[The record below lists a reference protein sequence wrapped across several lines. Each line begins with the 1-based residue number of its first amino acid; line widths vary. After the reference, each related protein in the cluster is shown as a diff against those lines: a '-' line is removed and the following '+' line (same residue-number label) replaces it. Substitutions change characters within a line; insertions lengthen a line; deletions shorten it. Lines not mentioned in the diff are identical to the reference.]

1 LYRFVLFALLAVG
14 LAAHAAPAETG
25 QLDASP
31 SLFTVMAAINAAG
44 YDADLNSPN
53 SHPIRLAIRQELAK
67 RNIPSLE
74 AIKDFVA
81 KHKAPNDTAELS
93 QYISFALSC
102 SGPPNFEFK
111 QRDVDIP
118 PDVSG
123 LTGFSPLLAAFYK
136 EAGIEDLWKRSQ
148 PAIDQYVERYHQ
160 PVSDAVLQ
168 VNAYLRQPTSG
179 VHGSRFQIYIELQGA
194 PNQIQTRSYGNE
206 YTIVITP
213 SPDIRVFEVRHG
225 YLHYSLDP
233 LATRAREIL
242 ERKKP
247 LVDHALRAKA
257 LEERYKEDFLLLAS
271 ESLIKAVEAR
281 LDKKPEMVAQAL
293 RQGFILA
300 PYFSEQLPVY
310 EKQEGGMLYYFKD
323 MAQGI
328 DLKKEDARL
337 SSVTFD
343 RDAPTHTVKTVVAPA
358 PEAPLTGVA
367 KTLDDA
373 EKLYTAKDYEKA
385 KSTWLAA
392 IEQTSDKP
400 KQAAAYYGLAR
411 VAALQRDPETAER
424 LFRKTLELEPEPQIK
439 AWTLV
444 YLGNLE
450 LAAGGPDE
458 DPDARKQRLADAAK
472 YFQQALQVEG
482 ASDLARQKA
491 HQGIQLTAK

>member
-1 LYRFVLFALLAVG
+1 LYRFVLFALLATA
-14 LAAHAAPAETG
+14 LAAYAAPAETG

-53 SHPIRLAIRQELAK
+53 GHPIRLAIRQELAK

-74 AIKDFVA
+74 AIKEFVA

-102 SGPPNFEFK
+102 TGPPNFDFK

-123 LTGFSPLLAAFYK
+123 LTGLSPLLAAFYK
-136 EAGIEDLWKRSQ
+136 EAAIDDLWKRSQ
-148 PAIDQYVERYHQ
+148 RAVDQYVERYHQ
-160 PVSDAVLQ
+160 PVVDAVLQ
-168 VNAYLRQPTSG
+168 VNSYLRQPTSG
-179 VHGSRFQIYIELQGA
+179 VHGRHFQIFIELQGA

-206 YTIVITP
+206 YTIVVTP
-213 SPDIRVFEVRHG
+213 STEVKAFDIRHG

-247 LVDHALRAKA
+247 ISDHATRAPA
-257 LEERYKEDFLLLAS
+257 LEERYKEDFLLLVS

-281 LDKKPEMVAQAL
+281 LDKKPEMATQAL
-293 RQGFILA
+293 RQGYILT

-310 EKQEGGMLYYFKD
+310 EKQEAAMLLYFKD
-323 MAQGI
+323 MAASI
-328 DLKKEDARL
+328 DLKREDARL
-337 SSVTFD
+337 SVVTFD
-343 RDAPTHTVKTVVAPA
+343 RDAPTRTVKTVAAPA
-358 PEAPLTGVA
+358 PEPALSGVA

-373 EKLYTAKDYEKA
+373 EKLYTSKDYDKA

-392 IEQTSDKP
+392 LQQNGDKP
-400 KQAAAYYGLAR
+400 QQAAAYYGLAR

-424 LFRKTLELEPEPQIK
+424 LFQKTLELEPEAQIK
-439 AWTLV
+439 AWSLV

-458 DPDARKQRLADAAK
+458 EPEARKQRLAEAGK
-472 YFQQALQVEG
+472 YFQQALQVQG